1 MRIVVFAC
9 IFTLIST
16 SLTGVSAQQDDRLAP
31 NPSEA
36 VRISVQDLGL
46 QGISITYRSGE
57 PTAIPVVEAGQT
69 WHKLSLPGYTLLRTP
84 GKPQVP
90 VFGELVM
97 IPSGASFEWDITWKS
112 ASTMQGFR
120 VYPALAPATDRYGDP
135 EPVFGYDSL
144 TYQTNAFWPASPVTL
159 VDVQE
164 LRGIQLAWF
173 DIAPVRFNPVT
184 GELQIIDELTLTIRF
199 EGAQSFLNYREH
211 SADFLGSFPLLSVNA
226 ASVAQEISNWMSG
239 PGSENL
245 QPMSPANYIMITD
258 SLFLEATQKLAD
270 WKRQLGYTVEVIAG
284 TGWTYTAMKNEVHSR
299 YQQWTPKPDYLLLI
313 GDHDRLPAEMVINP
327 ANEIFGTD
335 LHLVTMGGPND
346 YTPEMAKGRISVA
359 SASQAMTIVNKI
371 INYEKYPPAD
381 TSFYQTGL
389 NCAQF
394 QDDNFDNYADRR
406 FVHTSED
413 VRDYLT
419 TKGYDIKRVYYA
431 DLTNSTPLYYNAS
444 YYSNGQSLP
453 AALLSPSFNW
463 NGNAS
468 HITSQIN
475 SGAFY
480 VLHRDHGYAGGTG
493 WHAPYY
499 VTSSIN
505 SLNNGNKTPVVFSIN
520 CHTGEFTLPE
530 CFAERFHR
538 HANGGAVGVVAASYY
553 SYSGWNDGFTAGM
566 FDAIWSNPGLI
577 PVFGG
582 GGIYAPMVT
591 PHGDIRNMGRVM
603 NQGLLRMT
611 QTWSTSV
618 SEARYTNRLFH
629 YFGDPSMRIRTM
641 IPSAIAA
648 SYPDSILC
656 SAGQLAVSGASYPDA
671 VATLTIAGRLI
682 GRTTLISGS
691 GNIPMEPFSSPYLIL
706 TISGPEH
713 MPLTDTI
720 WVIPTA
726 LTVNTLHQ
734 NVRCT
739 GKAEGEIYLDISCG
753 DAPFSIAWSHTSATT
768 SHLTQLPSGTYHF
781 TVTDASNASYSDSAV
796 ISEPALPL
804 MLSGS
809 VTDVLCYHGANGSV
823 TVNATGGEAPYS
835 YKWSNGQQIPT
846 LSNLASSK
854 YIVTVTDG
862 AGCAVIDT
870 FTVTQP
876 LPLQV
881 GGEAN
886 HDMTSTCT
894 GAATA
899 LPTGG
904 TPPYS
909 YLWNDPA
916 AQTTQTATD
925 LCPGLVRVYVTDD
938 HGCITIKAFTIYNT
952 FGIEEHDHSMLVVFP
967 NPVDGQELFVRL
979 PDALI
984 GKKTTLRI
992 MNPMGQMV
1000 RQEEF
1005 TGESELIVVSDFP
1018 KTKGTYYL
1026 LITGPDDSSVI
1037 TAKVIRL

>member
-1 MRIVVFAC
+1 MRSLVFAA
-9 IFTLIST
+9 IFTLTALSFTEATSQELNRQHST
-16 SLTGVSAQQDDRLAP
+16 PENT
-31 NPSEA
+31 
-36 VRISVQDLGL
+36 VRVAVQDFGV

-57 PTAIPVVEAGQT
+57 LTSREVVEEGHT
-69 WHKLSLPGYTLLRTP
+69 WHQLSLPGYTLLREP

-90 VFGELVM
+90 VLGELVM
-97 IPSGASFEWDITWKS
+97 VPEGASFEWDVTWRS
-112 ASTMQGFR
+112 ATTKHGYR

-135 EPVFGYDSL
+135 EPPFAYDIRAYS
-144 TYQTNAFWPASPVTL
+144 TNAFWPAEPVTL
-159 VDVQE
+159 TDVQE
-164 LRGIQLAWF
+164 LRGMQLAWF
-173 DIAPVRFNPVT
+173 NIAPVRFNPAT
-184 GELQIIDELTLTIRF
+184 GELLIIDELTLHIRF
-199 EGAQSFLNYREH
+199 DGAESFLNYREH

-226 ASVAQEISNWMSG
+226 GSIGQEIHDWLSG
-239 PGSENL
+239 SGAESL
-245 QPMSPANYIMITD
+245 QPVSPANYIMITD
-258 SLFLEATQKLAD
+258 TLFLEATQKLAD

-284 TGWTYTAMKNEVHSR
+284 TNWAYAAMKNEVHTR
-299 YQQWTPKPDYLLLI
+299 YQQWSPKPDYLLVI
-313 GDHDRLPAEMVINP
+313 GDHDRLPAEMVTNP

-359 SASQAMTIVNKI
+359 TASQAMTIVNKI
-371 INYEKYPPAD
+371 INYEKTPPPD

-394 QDDNFDNYADRR
+394 QDENFDNYADRR

-431 DLTNSTPLYYNAS
+431 DLTNSTPLYYNGS

-468 HITSQIN
+468 HITNNIN

-499 VTSSIN
+499 VTSSIGG
-505 SLNNGNKTPVVFSIN
+505 LNNGNKTPVVFSIN

-538 HANGGAVGVVAASYY
+538 HGNGGAVGVVAASYY

-566 FDAIWSNPGLI
+566 FDAIWSSPGLL
-577 PVFGG
+577 PAFGS
-582 GGIYAPMVT
+582 GGIFAPIVT

-618 SEARYTNRLFH
+618 SEAKYTYRLFH

-641 IPSAIAA
+641 VPASIAA
-648 SYPDSILC
+648 TYPDSTAC
-656 SAGQLAVSGASYPDA
+656 SAGQLTITGSTLSDA
-671 VATLTIAGRLI
+671 VATLTIPGRLI
-682 GRTTLISGS
+682 GRTQLVNGS
-691 GNIPMEPFSSPYLIL
+691 GIITMAPFSSPYLIL
-706 TISGPEH
+706 TLSGPEH
-713 MPLTDTI
+713 IPFTDTI
-720 WVIPTA
+720 WVIATP
-726 LTVNTLHQ
+726 LIVNTLQQ
-734 NVRCT
+734 NVRCS

-753 DAPFSIAWSHTSATT
+753 VAPFTITWAHGPATQ
-768 SHLTQLPSGTYHF
+768 SLTQLPSGTYHF
-781 TVTDASNASYSDSAV
+781 TVTDAVNGTWSDSIV
-796 ISEPALPL
+796 ISEPAVPL
-804 MLSGS
+804 VLSGS
-809 VTDVLCYHGANGSV
+809 VTDVLCYYGSNGAVSVNPNGGV
-823 TVNATGGEAPYS
+823 APYS
-835 YKWSNGQQIPT
+835 YAWSNGQKIPA
-846 LSNLASSK
+846 LSNLAANK
-854 YIVTVTDG
+854 YIVTVTDA
-862 AGCAVIDT
+862 AGCAKVDT

-881 GGEAN
+881 GGETI
-886 HDMTSTCT
+886 HDMTNTCT

-904 TPPYS
+904 TPPYT
-909 YLWNDPA
+909 YLWNDPS

-938 HGCITIKAFTIYNT
+938 HGCITIKSFTIYNT
-952 FGIEEHDHSMLVVFP
+952 FGIGEHDKRSLAVFP
-967 NPVDGQELFVRL
+967 NPLNGAELFIRL
-979 PDALI
+979 PEPMI
-984 GKKTTLRI
+984 GKNIRLRL
-992 MNPMGQMV
+992 MNPAGQLIL
-1000 RQEEF
+1000 QEDHA
-1005 TGESELIVVSDFP
+1005 TAPDIIVIADFP
-1018 KTKGTYYL
+1018 KTKGAYYL
-1026 LITGPDDSSVI
+1026 MISDPEDGAVLVSR
-1037 TAKVIRL
+1037 VIRL